1 MPILKILIDDEEV
14 EFKII
19 PINTKIRLRLFEK
32 YSDKD
37 GFVDRPGFLAH
48 IVKEPKM
55 GKKDWER
62 LPVSMITKIMR
73 NVKYYTETISYREQK
88 LRTLVTQINVIEDEI
103 DDLFRYLGE
112 DSDDW
117 AWDRVKHLEKVSEK
131 LKEDKQQVE
140 NSLEYLK
147 TDRVIFEEGKEI
159 DYDVQPLQLENK

>member
-73 NVKYYTETISYREQK
+73 NVKHYTETIDYREK
-88 LRTLVTQINVIEDEI
+88 RLRTLVTQINVIEDEI

-117 AWDRVKHLEKVSEK
+117 AWNRVKHLENVSEK
-131 LKEDKQQVE
+131 LKEDKKQIE

-147 TDRVIFEEGKEI
+147 SDKVLFEEGKEI